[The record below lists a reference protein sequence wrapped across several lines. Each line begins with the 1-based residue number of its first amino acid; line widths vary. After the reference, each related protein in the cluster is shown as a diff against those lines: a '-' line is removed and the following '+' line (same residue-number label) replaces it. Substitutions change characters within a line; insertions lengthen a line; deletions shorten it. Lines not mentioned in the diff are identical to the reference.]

1 MKRTILKEDVSATIN
16 NMTKRMITMAISR
29 MKAEVESVKDLKTV
43 SRVRDFEF
51 IMDEPKSLGGTDTG
65 MNPVEALLS
74 AVGGCKVIVARSF
87 ARMHK
92 IKLNHIKITVT
103 GDLDTDGFT
112 GKNPDAKIGLMNVNT
127 HYQIDADNTKE
138 EIEAFTDFI
147 DATCPVI
154 DTIVNTPN
162 LTREIE
168 IL

>member
-1 MKRTILKEDVSATIN
+1 
-16 NMTKRMITMAISR
+16 MAISK
-29 MKAEVESVKDLKTV
+29 MKAEVESVKGLKTI

-51 IMDEPKSLGGTDTG
+51 TMDEPRNLGGTDTG

-74 AVGGCKVIVARSF
+74 AVGGCKVIVAQSF

-112 GKNPDAKIGLMNVNT
+112 GKNPDAKIGLMSLNT
-127 HYQIDADNTKE
+127 HYEIDAENTNE
-138 EIEAFTDFI
+138 EIEAFADFI

-162 LTREIE
+162 ITREID